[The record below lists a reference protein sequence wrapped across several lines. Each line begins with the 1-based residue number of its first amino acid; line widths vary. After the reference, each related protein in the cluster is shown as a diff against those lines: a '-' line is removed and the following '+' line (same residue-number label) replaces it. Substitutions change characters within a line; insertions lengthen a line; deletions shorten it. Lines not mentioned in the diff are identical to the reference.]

1 MLSIGKQ
8 LTAEQRLNKAT
19 VDIMA
24 NPKYVALAGILMI
37 GDRGV
42 KEDIPTACTNGRDEW
57 YGREFVEKLND
68 AELRFL
74 VLHESYHKLYRHLI
88 TWKHLHDDD
97 AELANIS
104 CDYVINIKLVDDNK
118 DGFATM
124 TGELAKGCF
133 DETYRN
139 WDSAQ
144 VFHDLKKKGQGSGGG
159 IGNPNKPN
167 GTNAGAGAGM
177 GNGTGSDVSGGV
189 PFDDHDW
196 EGAKEMTP
204 EEKRELAKDID
215 ENIRQGATMAGKL
228 GSGGDRD
235 LAELLEPQV
244 NWREVL
250 RDFITETCKG
260 YDYSSYR
267 RPNRKYLQ
275 AGIYMPSGVSEK
287 VEELVIAIDTSGSIG
302 QQELSVFL
310 SEVGSI
316 CDTVTPSCVRILYW
330 DTQVCRE
337 EKYEMHEL
345 ANIAKSTKPSGGG
358 GTMVECVPEYMATHG
373 IKPQATIV
381 LTDGYLGGSW
391 GSWVCP
397 TLWCILDNKSAKPN
411 VGKTVHVK
419 SRDM

>member
-104 CDYVINIKLVDDNK
+104 CDYVINVKLVDDNK

-133 DETYRN
+133 NEEYRN

-144 VFHDLKKKGQGSGGG
+144 VFHALKKKGQGSGNGG
-159 IGNPNKPN
+159 TPKGGGN
-167 GTNAGAGAGM
+167 TGAGAGM
-177 GNGTGSDVSGGV
+177 GNGTGGDVSGGV

-250 RDFITETCKG
+250 RDFITETCAGK
-260 YDYSSYR
+260 DYSTWN
-267 RPNRKYLQ
+267 RPNRRYI
-275 AGIYMPSGVSEK
+275 GMDIYMPSGVSEK

-345 ANIAKSTKPSGGG
+345 DNITKSTKPSGGG

-373 IKPQATIV
+373 IKPQATII

>member
-42 KEDIPTACTNGRDEW
+42 KDDIPTACTNGRDEW

-74 VLHESYHKLYRHLI
+74 ILHESYHKLYRHLI
-88 TWKHLHDDD
+88 TWKHLHDDNP
-97 AELANIS
+97 ELSNIA
-104 CDYVINIKLVDDNK
+104 CDYVINVKLVDDNA

-124 TGELAKGCF
+124 TGELSKGCF
-133 DETYRN
+133 DAKYRN
-139 WDSAQ
+139 WDTAQ
-144 VFHDLKKKGQGSGGG
+144 VFHDLKKNPPPTGGGQG
-159 IGNPNKPN
+159 N
-167 GTNAGAGAGM
+167 GGAGAGEV
-177 GNGTGSDVSGGV
+177 VSGTLTG
-189 PFDDHDW
+189 FDEHDW
-196 EGAKEMTP
+196 DGAKEMTP

-235 LAELLEPQV
+235 LAELLEPQI

-250 RDFITETCKG
+250 RDFITETCAGK
-260 YDYSSYR
+260 DYSTWN
-267 RPNRKYLQ
+267 RPNRRYI
-275 AGIYMPSGVSEK
+275 GMDIYMPSGVSEK
-287 VEELVIAIDTSGSIG
+287 VEELVLAIDTSGSIG

-330 DTQVCRE
+330 DTEVCRE

-345 ANIAKSTKPSGGG
+345 DNITKSTKPSGGG
-358 GTMVECVPEYMATHG
+358 GTMIECVPKYMATHG
-373 IKPQATIV
+373 IKPQAAII

>member
-37 GDRGV
+37 GDRGI

-88 TWKHLHDDD
+88 TWKHLNEDDP
-97 AELANIS
+97 ELSNMA
-104 CDYVINIKLVDDNK
+104 CDYVINGKLVDDNK

-124 TGELAKGCF
+124 TGELAKGCLN
-133 DETYRN
+133 EKYRN

-144 VFHDLKKKGQGSGGG
+144 VFHDLKKKGQGSGNTSGG
-159 IGNPNKPN
+159 VPPKTPN
-167 GTNAGAGAGM
+167 GGSSQTGVGDTG
-177 GNGTGSDVSGGV
+177 GNLSGGV
-189 PFDDHDW
+189 PFDEHDW
-196 EGAKEMTP
+196 DGAKEMTP
-204 EEKRELAKDID
+204 EEKRELAKEID
-215 ENIRQGATMAGKL
+215 ENIRQGATLAGKI

-250 RDFITETCKG
+250 RDFITETCAGK
-260 YDYSSYR
+260 DYSTWN
-267 RPNRKYLQ
+267 RPNRRYI
-275 AGIYMPSGVSEK
+275 GMDIYMPSGVSEK
-287 VEELVIAIDTSGSIG
+287 VEELVLAIDTSGSIG

-330 DTQVCRE
+330 DTKVCRE

-345 ANIAKSTKPSGGG
+345 DNITKSTKPSGGG
-358 GTMVECVPEYMATHG
+358 GTMIECVPKYMAEHG

>member
-42 KEDIPTACTNGRDEW
+42 KDDIPTACTNGRDEW

-74 VLHESYHKLYRHLI
+74 VLHENYHKLYRHLF

-104 CDYVINIKLVDDNK
+104 CDYVINVKLVDDNK

-133 DETYRN
+133 NEEYRN

-144 VFHDLKKKGQGSGGG
+144 VFHALKKKGQGSGNGG
-159 IGNPNKPN
+159 TPKG
-167 GTNAGAGAGM
+167 GGNAGAGAGM

-235 LAELLEPQV
+235 LAELLEPQI

-250 RDFITETCKG
+250 RDFITETCAGK
-260 YDYSSYR
+260 DYSTWN
-267 RPNRKYLQ
+267 RPNRRYI
-275 AGIYMPSGVSEK
+275 GMDIYMPSGVSEK
-287 VEELVIAIDTSGSIG
+287 VEELVLAIDTSGSIG

-316 CDTVTPSCVRILYW
+316 CDTVTPSC
-330 DTQVCRE
+330 
-337 EKYEMHEL
+337 
-345 ANIAKSTKPSGGG
+345 GGG
-358 GTMVECVPEYMATHG
+358 GTMIECVPKYMATHG